1 MRKTYQC
8 SKCKE
13 RKGIEAFYQTLT
25 ARQSYCIDCTKLLK
39 KEKRK
44 CPDDWITILC
54 GEGGWL
60 KHYFYID

>member
-13 RKGIEAFYQTLT
+13 RKGIEDFYQTLN
-25 ARQSYCIDCTKLLK
+25 ARQSYCIDCSKLIK

-44 CPDDWITILC
+44 CPDDWITLFV
-54 GEGGWL
+54 GEPNWMRL
-60 KHYFYID
+60 YFYE